1 MISGISGKRHTLF
14 LGSLMVIVAM
24 AQLNDVWAQEPG
36 EQLFQT
42 NCSACHT
49 VGGGR
54 LVGPDLAGVPE
65 KRSLA
70 MAERIP
76 CIRPQARGTAG
87 QSACLRAS
95 DTCL

>member
-14 LGSLMVIVAM
+14 LGLLMGIVAM

-36 EQLFQT
+36 EQLFQAS
-42 NCSACHT
+42 CVVCHSIGDGT
-49 VGGGR
+49 R
-54 LVGPDLAGVPE
+54 IGPDLAGVPE

-76 CIRPQARGTAG
+76 CIRPQAGVTAG
-87 QSACLRAS
+87 QSACLSAS
-95 DTCL
+95 DSCL